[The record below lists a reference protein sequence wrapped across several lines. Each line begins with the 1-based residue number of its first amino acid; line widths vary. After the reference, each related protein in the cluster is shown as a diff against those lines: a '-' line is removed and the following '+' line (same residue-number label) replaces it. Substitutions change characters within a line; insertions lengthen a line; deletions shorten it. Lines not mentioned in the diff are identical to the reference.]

1 MPIAARHRTLLKWF
15 LVGVVL
21 GAIFQ
26 VAQANALGGPTGL
39 IHAGDRHPLADLI
52 RSELPDVAFTEGIG
66 HDGQLF
72 YAIGVDPLGRF
83 VPDQMVA
90 AESPSYRY
98 RRILF
103 PVVASLGGLLDGE
116 ALLWGMIVVS
126 ALSVGVA
133 TAAAADIALRLG
145 INPAVALAVALN
157 PGVWM
162 SARLLTADNLALALG
177 LAAVSALL
185 ARKETLAVV
194 CLALAGLAKEP
205 ALAFAAGLAGYTWWS
220 LDERKSAAATVLVP
234 GASLLAWMAYV
245 GWAIGNPFDA
255 SGNVVAPGAGI
266 IAGVARWSIVGADDI
281 AWAVLTLVAL
291 VVSVPL
297 LWKAPVL
304 WRWLT
309 WSWVAVGLVASEL
322 VWSVGNNA
330 VRTLAPILTL
340 TAMGVVHLRSNRRAA
355 VSEAFP

>member
-1 MPIAARHRTLLKWF
+1 MLRRVPTPIVFAVAIAIAIGVLWHRGAIDDVRTAISEADRTTLL
-15 LVGVVL
+15 
-21 GAIFQ
+21 
-26 VAQANALGGPTGL
+26 TGL
-39 IHAGDRHPLADLI
+39 ILYPAALALLCFRWHVLVRMIHGASHAPRA
-52 RSELPDVAFTEGIG
+52 SEAFLTSVALNYT
-66 HDGQLF
+66 
-72 YAIGVDPLGRF
+72 A
-83 VPDQMVA
+83 
-90 AESPSYRY
+90 
-98 RRILF
+98 
-103 PVVASLGGLLDGE
+103 PVSVASASR
-116 ALLWGMIVVS
+116 ALLTKRALGLS
-126 ALSVGVA
+126 ATETS
-133 TAAAADIALRLG
+133 
-145 INPAVALAVALN
+145 AVALWEVAADV
-157 PGVWM
+157 GV
-162 SARLLTADNLALALG
+162 LG
-177 LAAVSALL
+177 LGGAAWLVFSGEGADVLAALPGNAFIAAGVL
-185 ARKETLAVV
+185 VAV
-194 CLALAGLAKEP
+194 LLLGALVAAAFIRRRPRLQERLQFAALTILTSPSKRP